1 MTFLH
6 HYYHLLKLELLV
18 ARRAIIMI
26 VVIQVALTIGLV
38 VGFGYFVPE
47 VSDVQA
53 LFLTTGTATNTV
65 VTVGLVAL
73 PQNLSQAKNEGR
85 LEYTLALP
93 VVREAYLL
101 AQVSFVAIMALPGVV
116 FALVLGSLVY
126 DITITPSPVVLLVI
140 PLAMLSLAGVG
151 VAMAILS
158 PYQQLTNALTQL
170 IIFYVILFAP
180 VMIPREQ
187 LPSLLQTVANFM
199 PPTYAADAMRG
210 ALTDLPGTHL
220 WRSLGL
226 MGVFATLSLGA
237 SALAVRR
244 RA

>member
-158 PYQQLTNALTQL
+158 PYQQLTNALTQ
-170 IIFYVILFAP
+170 
-180 VMIPREQ
+180 
-187 LPSLLQTVANFM
+187 
-199 PPTYAADAMRG
+199 
-210 ALTDLPGTHL
+210 
-220 WRSLGL
+220 
-226 MGVFATLSLGA
+226 
-237 SALAVRR
+237 
-244 RA
+244 